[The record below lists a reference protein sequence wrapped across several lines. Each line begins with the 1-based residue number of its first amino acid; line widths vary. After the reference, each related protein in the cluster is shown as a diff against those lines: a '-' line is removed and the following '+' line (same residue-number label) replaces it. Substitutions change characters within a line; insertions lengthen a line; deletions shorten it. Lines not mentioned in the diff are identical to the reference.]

1 MLVDYI
7 LKTNF
12 VHFGKAPLNVLQ
24 ERRAV
29 SSRAVPVDL
38 DVHWIEGMECVSVFN
53 FKMSSVVHV
62 IVKDV
67 LVITYL
73 LWQLF
78 FMCYTSF
85 CF

>member
-1 MLVDYI
+1 MKGLVS
-7 LKTNF
+7 LKLKVWNIGT
-12 VHFGKAPLNVLQ
+12 
-24 ERRAV
+24 
-29 SSRAVPVDL
+29 
-38 DVHWIEGMECVSVFN
+38 EGMQYVSVFN
-53 FKMSSVVHV
+53 LKRPSEMHV

>member
-1 MLVDYI
+1 M
-7 LKTNF
+7 
-12 VHFGKAPLNVLQ
+12 
-24 ERRAV
+24 
-29 SSRAVPVDL
+29 
-38 DVHWIEGMECVSVFN
+38 
-53 FKMSSVVHV
+53 FKIV

-67 LVITYL
+67 LIITYL